1 MKKLDEGLT
10 SFDEAEPYEVGFAS
24 HYDQHLKPLVRK
36 FENSRQDAVKKFK
49 KRLIGAIILTPIVLV
64 LSFYIP
70 FIEFDL
76 DPETF
81 WGDVLVWWVIGFVC
95 GVVAF
100 VCSSINN
107 YKGSIKQ
114 EIFPRIISF
123 LGEYSFDTE
132 IENQMKRFES
142 SQIVPRYHKETSEDR
157 TTGTYKGVNIE
168 FFETHLERRKWTSRT
183 GSHKT
188 TFDGVVISLSV
199 KKSFEGQTII
209 MRDGGMIGNFLK
221 SKFVTSLE
229 KAGLEDPK
237 FENIFEVF
245 TNDQVEARYLLTTS
259 FMERLLELNDVF
271 EGKGVQCS
279 FYKDTLLI
287 MIPSDKDFFEAGS
300 IFKREDFI
308 DDAKAL
314 LKEMNMIFSV
324 IDILKLD
331 QDIGL

>member
-1 MKKLDEGLT
+1 MKPTDLT
-10 SFDEAEPYEVGFAS
+10 SFDETEPYEVGFAS

-49 KRLIGAIILTPIVLV
+49 KRLIGAIILTPIVLF

-70 FIEFDL
+70 FIVIDL
-76 DPETF
+76 DPETI
-81 WGDVLVWWVIGFVC
+81 WGDIFVWWFIGFVG
-95 GVVAF
+95 GVATF
-100 VCSSINN
+100 VYSSIGN

-123 LGEYSFDTE
+123 LGEYSFDAE

-142 SQIVPRYHKETSEDR
+142 SQIVPRYQKETSEDR

-168 FFETHLERRKWTSRT
+168 FFETILKRRKWTSKTR
-183 GSHKT
+183 SHKT
-188 TFDGVVISLSV
+188 IFDGVVISLSV
-199 KKSFEGQTII
+199 KKPFEGQTII
-209 MRDGGMIGNFLK
+209 MRDRGMFGNFLK
-221 SKFVTSLE
+221 SKFATSLE

-237 FENIFEVF
+237 FEDIFEVF

-279 FYKDTLLI
+279 F
-287 MIPSDKDFFEAGS
+287 
-300 IFKREDFI
+300 
-308 DDAKAL
+308 
-314 LKEMNMIFSV
+314 
-324 IDILKLD
+324 
-331 QDIGL
+331 

>member
-1 MKKLDEGLT
+1 MKNLDEGLT
-10 SFDEAEPYEVGFAS
+10 SFDETEPYEVGFAS

-36 FENSRQDAVKKFK
+36 FENNRQDAVKKFK
-49 KRLIGAIILTPIVLV
+49 KRLIGAIILTPIVVV

-70 FIEFDL
+70 FIVFDL

-81 WGDVLVWWVIGFVC
+81 WGEVTVWCVIGFVC
-95 GVVAF
+95 GVGAF
-100 VCSSINN
+100 VYSPIHN
-107 YKGSIKQ
+107 YKGSIKH

-123 LGEYSFDTE
+123 LGEYSFDVE
-132 IENQMKRFES
+132 IDNQMERFES

-157 TTGTYKGVNIE
+157 TTGNYKGVNIE
-168 FFETHLERRKWTSRT
+168 FFETQLQRRKWFS
-183 GSHKT
+183 KT
-188 TFDGVVISLSV
+188 YSYKTIFKGIVINLSV

-209 MRDGGMIGNFLK
+209 LRDRGMVGNFLK
-221 SKFVTSLE
+221 SKLATSLE

-237 FENIFEVF
+237 FENIFEVY
-245 TNDQVEARYLLTTS
+245 TSDQVEARYLLTTS

-279 FYKDTLLI
+279 FYKDILLI
-287 MIPSDKDFFEAGS
+287 MIPSKKDFFEAGS

-314 LKEMNMIFSV
+314 LKEMNLIFSV

>member
-1 MKKLDEGLT
+1 MKPADQT
-10 SFDEAEPYEVGFAS
+10 SFDEIEPYEVGFAS

-49 KRLIGAIILTPIVLV
+49 KRLVGAIILTPIVLF

-70 FIEFDL
+70 FVVIDL

-81 WGDVLVWWVIGFVC
+81 WGDIFVWWFIGFVG
-95 GVVAF
+95 GVATF
-100 VCSSINN
+100 VYSSIGN

-123 LGEYSFDTE
+123 LGEYSFDAE

-142 SQIVPRYHKETSEDR
+142 SQIVPKYHKETSEDR

-168 FFETHLERRKWTSRT
+168 FFETQLERRKWTSKTRN
-183 GSHKT
+183 HKT
-188 TFDGVVISLSV
+188 IFDGVVISLSV
-199 KKSFEGQTII
+199 KKSFEGQTIVL
-209 MRDGGMIGNFLK
+209 RDRGRFRNFLK

-237 FENIFEVF
+237 FEKIFEVF

-279 FYKDTLLI
+279 FYQDTLLI
-287 MIPSDKDFFEAGS
+287 MIPSEKDFFEAGS

-314 LKEMNMIFSV
+314 LKEMNLIFSV

-331 QDIGL
+331 QDTGL